1 MKREAERFQ
10 ETGGD
15 ADLKIEFISFCRLL
29 LLLLKSGQVEEV
41 KAELEKIIEQ
51 NGQ

>member
-1 MKREAERFQ
+1 MKEADELQ
-10 ETGGD
+10 EMEDDVEMEND
-15 ADLKIEFISFCRLL
+15 AFYSFCRML

-51 NGQ
+51 SEK